1 VGGPVGNGS
10 VRDAD
15 VGAADSIG
23 STTVRI
29 AIHEATTTGWS
40 PATMAAEAQ
49 QGPGQVQVWWS
60 AGAPGA
66 DSEA

>member
-1 VGGPVGNGS
+1 MGGPVGNGS

-15 VGAADSIG
+15 VGVADCNG

-40 PATMAAEAQ
+40 PATMAADAQ
-49 QGPGQVQVWWS
+49 HGPGQVHVWWS
-60 AGAPGA
+60 AGASGA
-66 DSEA
+66 DSDV